1 MQEFSAKLVGL
12 AWAELPAHASN
23 SAIGRTTGMNRH
35 AGSANEWLSFG
46 LALVGGYG
54 DAAGFVIAKTFT
66 GHVTGSL
73 VLATIGVAAHD
84 CRATLGHLSAVVFFL
99 AGIPLS
105 ILMERVL
112 AAWSSWRLL
121 PTIMG
126 IEVMLIAA
134 AYFALASHAVRGT
147 ELFVIC
153 MSLAL
158 GLQNGAFR
166 RTGGI
171 SVHTTYLTG
180 TITSLIGAQMD
191 RYGSLAIP
199 ITAATPGTPDAKVR
213 ISCGVW
219 IAFVLG
225 GSAGAVMVLR
235 FGEAGVLG
243 AAVLLVAVILGNS
256 IADRR

>member
-1 MQEFSAKLVGL
+1 
-12 AWAELPAHASN
+12 
-23 SAIGRTTGMNRH
+23 MNRN
-35 AGSANEWLSFG
+35 AGSPNEWLSFG

-54 DAAGFVIAKTFT
+54 DAAGFVLAKTFT

-73 VLATIGVAAHD
+73 VLATIGVAEHD
-84 CRATLGHLSAVVFFL
+84 WRVTLGHVCAVVFFL

-105 ILMERVL
+105 ILVERAL
-112 AAWSSWRLL
+112 AARSSWRLL
-121 PTIMG
+121 PTIIG
-126 IEVMLIAA
+126 IEIILIAA
-134 AYFALASHAVRGT
+134 AYFVLVSHAVGGM
-147 ELFVIC
+147 ELFVVC

-191 RYGSLAIP
+191 RFSSPTIP
-199 ITAATPGTPDAKVR
+199 MPAATHNGKVGVF
-213 ISCGVW
+213 CGEW

-225 GSAGAVMVLR
+225 GSAGVVMVLR
-235 FGEAGVLG
+235 FGAVGILG
-243 AAVLLVAVILGNS
+243 AALLLLTVLFGNS
-256 IADRR
+256 IAERKDCH

>member
-1 MQEFSAKLVGL
+1 
-12 AWAELPAHASN
+12 
-23 SAIGRTTGMNRH
+23 MNRD

-73 VLATIGVAAHD
+73 VLATIGMAQHD
-84 CRATLGHLSAVVFFL
+84 WRATLGHISAVVFFL
-99 AGIPLS
+99 MGIPLS
-105 ILMERVL
+105 ILIERAL
-112 AAWSSWRLL
+112 AYWSSWRML

-126 IEVMLIAA
+126 IEVILIVT
-134 AYFALASHAVRGT
+134 AYFALASHAARGT

-180 TITSLIGAQMD
+180 TITSLIGMQMD
-191 RYGSLAIP
+191 RYSSPVLPIP
-199 ITAATPGTPDAKVR
+199 MAAPDAPDAKVR
-213 ISCGVW
+213 IFCGVW

-225 GSAGAVMVLR
+225 GSAGAIMVLR
-235 FGEAGVLG
+235 LGEAGILG
-243 AAVLLVAVILGNS
+243 AALLLLTVIFGNS
-256 IADRR
+256 IANRR

>member
-1 MQEFSAKLVGL
+1 V
-12 AWAELPAHASN
+12 
-23 SAIGRTTGMNRH
+23 
-35 AGSANEWLSFG
+35 
-46 LALVGGYG
+46 
-54 DAAGFVIAKTFT
+54 
-66 GHVTGSL
+66 
-73 VLATIGVAAHD
+73 
-84 CRATLGHLSAVVFFL
+84 
-99 AGIPLS
+99 GIPLS
-105 ILMERVL
+105 ILMERAL

-126 IEVMLIAA
+126 IEVILIAA
-134 AYFALASHAVRGT
+134 AYFALLLHAAWGT

-191 RYGSLAIP
+191 RYRSPIIP
-199 ITAATPGTPDAKVR
+199 IPAATSDAKVR
-213 ISCGVW
+213 IFYEVW

-235 FGEAGVLG
+235 FGEIGILG
-243 AAVLLVAVILGNS
+243 AALLLLAVIVGNS

>member
-1 MQEFSAKLVGL
+1 
-12 AWAELPAHASN
+12 
-23 SAIGRTTGMNRH
+23 MNRNG
-35 AGSANEWLSFG
+35 GSANEWLSCG

-73 VLATIGVAAHD
+73 VLATIGVAQHD
-84 CRATLGHLSAVVFFL
+84 WRTTLGHVSAVVFFL

-105 ILMERVL
+105 IQMQRVL

-126 IEVMLIAA
+126 IEVILIAA
-134 AYFALASHAVRGT
+134 AYFALASHAARGA
-147 ELFVIC
+147 ELFVVC

-191 RYGSLAIP
+191 RYGSPAIP
-199 ITAATPGTPDAKVR
+199 MPAATHDGKVGVF
-213 ISCGVW
+213 CGVW

-225 GSAGAVMVLR
+225 AIAGAVMVLH
-235 FGEAGVLG
+235 FGEIGILG
-243 AAVLLVAVILGNS
+243 AALLLLIVIFGKS
-256 IADRR
+256 ITERNDRH

>member
-1 MQEFSAKLVGL
+1 
-12 AWAELPAHASN
+12 
-23 SAIGRTTGMNRH
+23 MNRG
-35 AGSANEWLSFG
+35 ADRANEWLSFG

-84 CRATLGHLSAVVFFL
+84 WRTTLGHVSAVVLFL

-105 ILMERVL
+105 ILMERAL

-121 PTIMG
+121 PTILG
-126 IEVMLIAA
+126 IEVMLIAG
-134 AYFALASHAVRGT
+134 AYFASVSHAAQGT
-147 ELFVIC
+147 EFFVVC

-166 RTGGI
+166 RVGGV

-180 TITSLIGAQMD
+180 TITSLIVAQMD
-191 RYGSLAIP
+191 RHGSP
-199 ITAATPGTPDAKVR
+199 PVPMPAATPDVDAKVR
-213 ISCGVW
+213 IFCRVW
-219 IAFVLG
+219 VAFVLG
-225 GSAGAVMVLR
+225 GSAGALMVLR
-235 FGEAGVLG
+235 FGKAGILG
-243 AAVLLVAVILGNS
+243 AALPLLAVIAGNS
-256 IADRR
+256 IADWKRTARQTC